1 MRLMKPNDLAAEL
14 KQDNNLFN
22 VQAAQY
28 KKMFGKHP
36 NWFIH
41 HPERGKTRIDSVL
54 YKKKLELPT
63 KTALYASNK
72 LYYILRATNHN
83 DSDIARLMAS
93 KSKHFKNVNTWIMF
107 LNRDLFM
114 RVEFSKSIVKPTLFT
129 EFVSCGTK
137 YLYLM
142 RKWDKLDLSKESD
155 YYEM

>member
-22 VQAAQY
+22 VQASQY
-28 KKMFGKHP
+28 KKRFGKYP

-41 HPERGKTRIDSVL
+41 NGVRGETRIDSVL

-72 LYYILRATNHN
+72 LYYMLRATNHN
-83 DSDIARLMAS
+83 DSDIARLLAS
-93 KSKHFKNVNTWIMF
+93 RSEHFKKAHTWIMF

-129 EFVSCGTK
+129 EFVKVGTK
-137 YLYLM
+137 YLYLL
-142 RKWDKLDLSKESD
+142 RKWDKLELSKEAE